1 MKQRDKRRHS
11 PLTCP
16 AVVSL
21 ERETVPRDPINYSDA
36 IKMTKLILA
45 GAAVMTVVV
54 FSAVISTWAVI
65 YTSDVSGETKD
76 NIERKREFY

>member
-11 PLTCP
+11 PLTSP

-21 ERETVPRDPINYSDA
+21 ERETVPRNPINYSDT

-54 FSAVISTWAVI
+54 FFAVISTWAVI
-65 YTSDVSGETKD
+65 YTSDVSGQIQDK
-76 NIERKREFY
+76 IE